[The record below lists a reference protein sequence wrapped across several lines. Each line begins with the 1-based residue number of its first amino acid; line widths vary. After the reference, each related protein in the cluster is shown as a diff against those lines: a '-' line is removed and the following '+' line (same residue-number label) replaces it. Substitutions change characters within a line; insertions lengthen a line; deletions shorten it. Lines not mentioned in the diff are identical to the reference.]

1 LIPRYAHPEMSEIF
15 SPKQR
20 YELWLRIELIVAEG
34 WAEIGEIPKSA
45 LERLRQARVDPDHIA
60 RLEERVGHD
69 VVAFLDSLAESVG
82 DDARYLHRGL
92 TSSDVLDTAL
102 ALQLVRAADILLK
115 DIDRLSSVV
124 RRRAIEERGTL
135 MAGRTHGIHA
145 EPVSFGFLLA
155 GWLDELDRDRQRLVT
170 VREDIR
176 VGKLSGAVGTHA
188 TVDPRVEETA
198 LGRLDLKVAPVTT
211 QIIARDR
218 HAAYLTTLAV
228 LGGSLEK
235 FATDIR
241 HLQRSEV
248 AEVREP
254 FGQEQKGSSAM
265 PHKRNPI
272 LSERVCGLARTVRGY
287 AQVALEDQA
296 LWHERDISHSSAE
309 RIIVPD
315 ACTLLDYMLR
325 LMADIVEGMTI
336 DRERMRANLYRSGGV
351 VFSQRVL
358 LALVQ
363 KGMSRQ
369 DAYRIVQRAALS
381 ALDDGQDFKTIVG
394 QAPEVRERLTA
405 DELAGLFDPAYY
417 LRHLDVTFER
427 LGLEPVSTSPSV
439 AGRTNGSP
447 SPARGGGQGGGS

>member
-1 LIPRYAHPEMSEIF
+1 MSEIF

-20 YELWLRIELIVAEG
+20 YELWLRIELIVSEG
-34 WAEIGEIPKSA
+34 WAEIGEIPRSA
-45 LERLRQARVDPDHIA
+45 LDRLRQARVEPDHIA

-69 VVAFLDSLAESVG
+69 VVAFLDSLAEPLG

-102 ALQLVRAADILLK
+102 ALQLVEAADILLK
-115 DIDRLSSVV
+115 DVDRLSSVI
-124 RRRAIEERGTL
+124 RRRAIEERDTL

-145 EPVSFGFLLA
+145 EPISFGFVLA

-170 VREDIR
+170 AREDIR

-188 TVDPRVEETA
+188 TVEPRVEESSLKK
-198 LGRLDLKVAPVTT
+198 LGLKVAPVTT
-211 QIIARDR
+211 QVIARDR

-228 LGGSLEK
+228 LAGGLEK

-241 HLQRSEV
+241 HLQRTEV
-248 AEVREP
+248 SEVREP
-254 FGQEQKGSSAM
+254 FGEEQKGSSAM

-272 LSERVCGLARTVRGY
+272 LSERICGLARVVRGY
-287 AQVALEDQA
+287 AQTSLENQA

-309 RIIVPD
+309 RIIFPD

-325 LMADIVEGMTI
+325 LMAEIIEGLTI

-369 DAYRIVQRAALS
+369 DAYRLVQRTALS
-381 ALDDGQDFKTIVG
+381 ALDGGSDFRTAIGQS
-394 QAPEVRERLTA
+394 PEVRERLSEG
-405 DELAGLFDPAYY
+405 ELAELFDPAFY
-417 LRHLDVTFER
+417 LRHLDVTFDR
-427 LGLEPVSTSPSV
+427 LGLEPALAV
-439 AGRTNGSP
+439 P
-447 SPARGGGQGGGS
+447 SPARGGGQGGGGS

>member
-1 LIPRYAHPEMSEIF
+1 MSEIF
-15 SPKQR
+15 SSKQR

-34 WAEIGEIPKSA
+34 WAEIGEIPRSA
-45 LERLRQARVDPDHIA
+45 LDRLRQARVDADHIA

-69 VVAFLDSLAESVG
+69 VVAFLDSLAEPLG

-92 TSSDVLDTAL
+92 TSSDVLDSAL
-102 ALQLVRAADILLK
+102 ALQLVAAADNLLK
-115 DIDRLSSVV
+115 DVDRLSSVI
-124 RRRAIEERGTL
+124 RRRAIEERETL

-145 EPVSFGFLLA
+145 EPISFGFVLA

-170 VREDIR
+170 AREDIR

-188 TVDPRVEETA
+188 TVEPRVEESSLKK
-198 LGRLDLKVAPVTT
+198 LGLKVAPVTT
-211 QIIARDR
+211 QVIARDR

-228 LGGSLEK
+228 LAGGLEK

-241 HLQRSEV
+241 HLQRTEV
-248 AEVREP
+248 SEVREP
-254 FGQEQKGSSAM
+254 FGEEQKGSSAM

-272 LSERVCGLARTVRGY
+272 LSERICGLARVVRGY
-287 AQVALEDQA
+287 AQTSLENQA

-309 RIIVPD
+309 RIIFPD

-325 LMADIVEGMTI
+325 LMADIIEGMTI

-369 DAYRIVQRAALS
+369 DAYRLVQRTAIS
-381 ALDDGQDFKTIVG
+381 ALDGGPDFKTAIG
-394 QAPEVRERLTA
+394 QTPEVADRLNER
-405 DELAGLFDPAYY
+405 ELAELFDPAFY
-417 LRHLDVTFER
+417 LRHIDVTFER
-427 LGLEPVSTSPSV
+427 LGLDLEPALV
-439 AGRTNGSP
+439 AP

>member
-1 LIPRYAHPEMSEIF
+1 MSEIF

-20 YELWLRIELIVAEG
+20 FELWLRVELIVTEG
-34 WAEIGEIPKSA
+34 WAELGEVPRSA
-45 LERLRQARVDPDHIA
+45 VERLRQARVDVDQIA

-69 VVAFLDSLAESVG
+69 VVAFLDSLAESAG

-102 ALQLVRAADILLK
+102 ALQLVEAADILLK
-115 DIDRLSSVV
+115 DVDRLSSVV
-124 RRRAIEERGTL
+124 RRRAVEERDTL
-135 MAGRTHGIHA
+135 MAGRTHGVHA
-145 EPVSFGFLLA
+145 EPISFGFVLA
-155 GWLDELDRDRQRLVT
+155 GWLDELDRERQRLVT
-170 VREDIR
+170 AREDVR

-188 TVDPRVEETA
+188 TVEPRVEEFA
-198 LGRLDLKVAPVTT
+198 LAKLGLKVAPVTT
-211 QIIARDR
+211 QVIPRDR
-218 HAAYLTTLAV
+218 HAAYLATLAV
-228 LGGSLEK
+228 IGGSLEK

-254 FGQEQKGSSAM
+254 FGEEQKGSSAM

-272 LSERVCGLARTVRGY
+272 LSERICGLARTMRGY
-287 AQVALEDQA
+287 AQVALENQA

-309 RIIVPD
+309 RIIFPD

-325 LMADIVEGMTI
+325 LMADIVEGLTI
-336 DRERMRANLYRSGGV
+336 DRQRMRANLYRSGGV

-369 DAYRIVQRAALS
+369 DAYRVVQRAALS
-381 ALDDGQDFKTIVG
+381 ALDDGQDFKTVVG
-394 QAPEVRERLTA
+394 DAPEVRERLTNP
-405 DELAGLFDPAYY
+405 ELAELFDPAFY

-427 LGLEPVSTSPSV
+427 VGLEGAVQK
-439 AGRTNGSP
+439 AGR
-447 SPARGGGQGGGS
+447 A